1 MPHKVFFLSTS
12 LVFLCCIYQLQAQ
25 TFAAKLVDGK
35 TKKAIPY
42 ATVAYGEHAGVI
54 TNDEGLFSFTLKEN
68 EKKLDS
74 IYISSMGYEKSG
86 FPFVAPLD
94 SILYLTP
101 KAINLDGVFL
111 FDKELTVDEIIEKM
125 IENIPSNR
133 NLSPIKQRYFLRN
146 SEFANIHK
154 LDFGFE
160 KSSIEE
166 LDKELIDSIGRAVP
180 RNTYHYTE
188 ALGDLYSSKEM
199 SKIGLIKVAEMYN
212 KDQLNSIEGIGDYME
227 TIFKK
232 HVKSSSYLKVKSGL
246 FSQKIQVDSILN
258 DIKEEEAKEL
268 ASEIEKAKDTTNGAV
283 RGQRWMLRDIYEE
296 LYYKENSKLNIVDK
310 YKRYNFSLNGYSEID
325 DNGVYVV
332 DFEPKGKADFKGKIY
347 INIDDF
353 AVMRIDFENVK
364 NLRNF
369 RLLGIYYRDVTYKGT
384 MRFGKI
390 ANGRYA
396 LKFADITF
404 GKWFRID
411 RPLDVIEKNKH
422 VKGRRKQNELR
433 MNLDFQ
439 ISNVDKYELVIF
451 QNELIEE
458 AAIANYKE
466 DKALKPT
473 YMPAYNADFWAG
485 YNIMEPNE
493 AIKRFKA
500 DTTE

>member
-1 MPHKVFFLSTS
+1 MNHKSLFLATLVFFS
-12 LVFLCCIYQLQAQ
+12 FLNQLLAQ
-25 TFAAKLVDGK
+25 TYTARLVDGK
-35 TKKAIPY
+35 TNKAIPY
-42 ATVAYGEHAGVI
+42 ATVAFGEHAGVI
-54 TNDEGLFSFTLKEN
+54 TNDEGLFSFTLEANAKR
-68 EKKLDS
+68 LDS
-74 IYISSMGYEKSG
+74 IYISSMGYEKTG
-86 FPFVAPLD
+86 FPFITPLD

-111 FDKELTVDEIIEKM
+111 FDKELSVEEIIEKM
-125 IENIPSNR
+125 IANIPSNR
-133 NLSPIKQRYFLRN
+133 NFSPIKQRYFLRN

-166 LDKELIDSIGRAVP
+166 LNKELIDSIGRAVP

-188 ALGDLYSSKEM
+188 ALGDLYSSKEQ

-232 HVKSSSYLKVKSGL
+232 HVKPSSYLKVKSGL
-246 FSQKIQVDSILN
+246 FSQKIQVDSILT
-258 DIKEEEAKEL
+258 DMEEEEAKEL

-283 RGQRWMLRDIYEE
+283 LGQRWMLHDIYEE
-296 LYYKENSKLNIVDK
+296 LYYKEDSKLNIIDK
-310 YKRYNFSLNGYSEID
+310 YKRYDFSLKGYSDID
-325 DNGVYVV
+325 GNGVYVIA
-332 DFEPKGKADFKGKIY
+332 FEPKGKADFKGKLY

-390 ANGRYA
+390 ANGRYS
-396 LKFADITF
+396 LQFADLTF
-404 GKWFRID
+404 GKWVRID

-439 ISNVDKYELVIF
+439 ISNIDKYELVIF
-451 QNELIEE
+451 QNELIDE
-458 AAIANYKE
+458 ATIDNYIE

-473 YMPAYNADFWAG
+473 YMPAYNANFWAG
-485 YNIMEPNE
+485 HNIMEPNA
-493 AIKRFKA
+493 AIKSFKA
-500 DTTE
+500 EENN